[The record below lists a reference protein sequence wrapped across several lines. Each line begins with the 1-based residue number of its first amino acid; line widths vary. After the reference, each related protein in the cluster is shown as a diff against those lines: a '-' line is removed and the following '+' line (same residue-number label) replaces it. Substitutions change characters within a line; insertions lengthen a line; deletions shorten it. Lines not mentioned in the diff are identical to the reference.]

1 MLEIPGGAPARLSN
15 QQNAVRATSHYT
27 ALEQINTN
35 TSGSSHHGN
44 AIACR
49 ASASTSMRELE
60 DRIPGD
66 ARAGSCLSGSGG
78 GPSPSSWTASPLTRN
93 YKRKNMIAEQLVAV
107 SLAEKHAAPSYSHAL

>member
-15 QQNAVRATSHYT
+15 QQNAVRATSHFT
-27 ALEQINTN
+27 ALEQFNTK
-35 TSGSSHHGN
+35 TSGTSHHGN

-66 ARAGSCLSGSGG
+66 ARAGSCLSGIGG
-78 GPSPSSWTASPLTRN
+78 GPSLSSWTASSLTRN